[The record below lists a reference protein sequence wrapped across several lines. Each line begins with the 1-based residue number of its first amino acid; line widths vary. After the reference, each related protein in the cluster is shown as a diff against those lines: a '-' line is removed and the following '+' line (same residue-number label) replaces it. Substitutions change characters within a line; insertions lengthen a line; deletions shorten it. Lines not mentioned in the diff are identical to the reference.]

1 MDGEEMEGNTSLN
14 YQQMSVSLSLSI
26 AKIVK
31 NAKCLPGECYCGS
44 YT

>member
-1 MDGEEMEGNTSLN
+1 MEENTSLN
-14 YQQMSVSLSLSI
+14 YQQMSVSLSI

-31 NAKCLPGECYCGS
+31 NAKRLPGECHCGS